1 MSDHEQ
7 VSMSSSQG
15 SAVVAAPGTAT
26 APSSAGAASGASR
39 KWIWT
44 SLGVLLVLAGIG
56 SGGYYVLAASG
67 SGGLGDLGP
76 TAPVVRGPL
85 VVKVVESGEIKAAKE
100 TTIRN
105 DLRWPAVILEVVENG
120 TLVEPNDV
128 LIRFECNELLEAK
141 EKKELAVADANNDFT
156 SAEQNLALRRDEMA
170 SKLRKAENALI
181 DANKALERYVEGE
194 YDIKLQ
200 EYHTDIDIA
209 RRNLAVA
216 KDQLEV
222 KLKVNEDPELK
233 GLYSEKVIEAAR
245 FEVSKQEAA
254 LEKAQ
259 MRLAMFKEFDH
270 PKTLRQ
276 LRTGVDDA
284 ELGFKRARMEADREI
299 IKAESH
305 LAARK
310 SRLEM
315 LQEQLDEMIEDEK
328 DLIVRAE
335 KRGLVVYDTGRRRWQ
350 PDTEIAEGEKIQ
362 PRQQLMVIPD
372 MTTLEVRTQVF
383 ESLYKLAQPGV
394 EAIIRLDV
402 EPDSN
407 YPGEISEVAPLAG
420 RAHWFNPGVKVYRVK
435 VQFDEVPAG
444 LKPNM
449 TAKVEMILDRKDNVL
464 HVPIAAVFTEQ
475 DKTYVWREAG
485 SGPEQV
491 IVKIGQSNEERVEIL
506 TGLDEGD
513 QVYLAPPDVSSTDGA
528 GGKPNVPGTDPGG
541 DAT

>member
-1 MSDHEQ
+1 
-7 VSMSSSQG
+7 MSSSQG
-15 SAVVAAPGTAT
+15 SAVVAAPGAAT
-26 APSSAGAASGASR
+26 APSGAGAASRASR
-39 KWIWT
+39 RWIWNVVGT
-44 SLGVLLVLAGIG
+44 LLVLAAIG
-56 SGGYYVLAASG
+56 GGGYYLLAA
-67 SGGLGDLGP
+67 GGGNGPGELGP
-76 TAPVVRGPL
+76 TAPVERGPL

-105 DLRWPAVILEVVENG
+105 ELRWPAVILEVVENG

-141 EKKELAVADANNDFT
+141 EQKELAVADANNDFT

-181 DANKALERYVEGE
+181 DANKALERYVQGE

-276 LRTGVDDA
+276 LRTEVADA
-284 ELGFKRARMEADREI
+284 ELGLKRAHMEADREV

-315 LQEQLDEMIEDEK
+315 LQEQLSEMIEDEK
-328 DLIVRAE
+328 NLVVRAE
-335 KRGLVVYDTGRRRWQ
+335 KQGLVVYDTGRRRWQ
-350 PDTEIAEGEKIQ
+350 PDTEIAEGEKVQ

-420 RAHWFNPGVKVYRVK
+420 RAHWFNPGVKVYRVR
-435 VQFDEVPAG
+435 VQFDEVPSG

-449 TAKVEMILDRKDNVL
+449 TAKVEMILDRKQDVL
-464 HVPIAAVFTEQ
+464 HVPIASVFTEQ
-475 DKTYVWREAG
+475 DKTYVWRESR
-485 SGPEQV
+485 SGPEKV

-506 TGLDEGD
+506 SGLAEGD
-513 QVYLAPPDVSSTDGA
+513 EVYLAPPESPAGDGA
-528 GGKPNVPGTDPGG
+528 PGEGETPDDGLGG